1 MSTIIRNS
9 EMCHFERERS
19 NWLIIFNL
27 RKCKYH
33 KATKIVAK
41 QCKNEQKSGFF
52 SEKCAGNGQEMIK
65 IGRKTCCF
73 ALKNAKNTAKTELYI
88 YAFSVSNT
96 KDFHVI
102 QDAVLPFD
110 HEKRAFL
117 ALRTARKVHF
127 VSFFEPLLPCF

>member
-1 MSTIIRNS
+1 
-9 EMCHFERERS
+9 MCRVRV
-19 NWLIIFNL
+19 
-27 RKCKYH
+27 R
-33 KATKIVAK
+33 
-41 QCKNEQKSGFF
+41 
-52 SEKCAGNGQEMIK
+52 NGQKLAEKRAVLPI
-65 IGRKTCCF
+65 
-73 ALKNAKNTAKTELYI
+73 KNAENTAKTKLYI

-127 VSFFEPLLPCF
+127 ASIFEPLLPYF

>member
-1 MSTIIRNS
+1 M
-9 EMCHFERERS
+9 
-19 NWLIIFNL
+19 
-27 RKCKYH
+27 
-33 KATKIVAK
+33 V
-41 QCKNEQKSGFF
+41 
-52 SEKCAGNGQEMIK
+52 K
-65 IGRKTCCF
+65 IGRKTCSF
-73 ALKNAKNTAKTELYI
+73 ALKNAENTAKTELYI

-127 VSFFEPLLPCF
+127 VSIFEPLLPYF